1 MREGRVSERLLR
13 LAVIVL
19 ALLCAGAPAGAG
31 EAETGNER
39 GADAESGT
47 PIAFK
52 EVDDATLERLRRLHY
67 TESAQVRLVLVP
79 ASVTDRK
86 GRVIRGL
93 EEDDFRVYDEGAL
106 QEIRY
111 FAAEAREPVS
121 IAFLLDVSGSMRQL
135 DKLVHAKQAI
145 RHIVDGLRPGD
156 QFALICFADRQVA
169 WITEFTHDRERFL
182 RRLEVQ
188 EGYGQTALNDAVA
201 ATPGLVDDRI
211 QGRKAIILITD
222 GVDNF
227 SRIVPEEAVE
237 LARQVNVPIYT
248 IGFLSVAPQLLL
260 GDEPVF
266 SLESMELF
274 SDETGGRLFLVHD
287 PDELKEA
294 VLLLDNELRYQYVL
308 GYSLHP
314 SRADGRFHRIR
325 VEVDSRRARVRAR
338 NGYIASR

>member
-1 MREGRVSERLLR
+1 MRVGQAGGRVSRRCTLLFA
-13 LAVIVL
+13 LCCASGLIAAHEPGTNNEKSGDGSTKPAV
-19 ALLCAGAPAGAG
+19 
-31 EAETGNER
+31 
-39 GADAESGT
+39 SY
-47 PIAFK
+47 K
-52 EVDDATLERLRRLHY
+52 EVDDATLERLRKLHY
-67 TESAQVRLVLVP
+67 SESAQVRLVLVP
-79 ASVTDRK
+79 ANVTDRK

-93 EEDDFRVYDEGAL
+93 GEEDFRLYDDGTL

-111 FAAEAREPVS
+111 FVAEAREPVS

-135 DKLVHAKQAI
+135 DKLEHAKEGI

-169 WITEFTHDRERFL
+169 WITEFTEDRERFL
-182 RRLEVQ
+182 KRLDVQ

-211 QGRKAIILITD
+211 RGRKAIVLITD

-227 SRIVPEEAVE
+227 SRMVPEVAVE
-237 LARQVNVPIYT
+237 TARQVNVPIYT
-248 IGFLSVAPQLLL
+248 IGFLSVAPKLLA

-266 SLESMELF
+266 RLETMELF
-274 SDETGGRLFLVHD
+274 ADETGGRLFLVHD

-294 VLLLDNELRYQYVL
+294 ILLLDNELRYQYVL
-308 GYSLHP
+308 GYSP
-314 SRADGRFHRIR
+314 EPTRADGRYHRIR
-325 VEVDSRRARVRAR
+325 VEVDSRRAKVRAR